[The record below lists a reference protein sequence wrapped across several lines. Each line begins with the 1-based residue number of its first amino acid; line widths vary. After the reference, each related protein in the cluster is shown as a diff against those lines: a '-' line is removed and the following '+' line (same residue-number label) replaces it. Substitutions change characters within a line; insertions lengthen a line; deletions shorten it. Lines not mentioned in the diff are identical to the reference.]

1 MSESQLQHE
10 TQAVNKAWFTQL
22 NVKERSTLVATFA
35 GWMLD
40 GMDAMV
46 YSLVLPTLI
55 SLWHIS
61 KGEAGV
67 AGNFGSPVVVAWRMA
82 RRTCCGS
89 IRKGE
94 GPADHDSL
102 VCVLYVS

>member
-67 AGNFGSPVVVAWRMA
+67 LELRLSCCRRLEDGSPDLLRIDM
-82 RRTCCGS
+82 
-89 IRKGE
+89 E
-94 GPADHDSL
+94 G
-102 VCVLYVS
+102 